1 MLKTL
6 ICTTL
11 SFITLLGN
19 HFSFH
24 CIAALCSCLLYQEK
38 CYFSADLV
46 TKNKV
51 VCSHHSPPRQYMV
64 CWTQS
69 HHKVLCVSCY
79 LPHYL
84 CLVICLITCVLLS
97 ASLPVCLVICLI
109 TCVCLVICLIT
120 LLSVSLPVCVLLS
133 ASLPVC
139 LVICLITCVCLV
151 ICLVTCVCL
160 VIYLFTCMC
169 LIILFSHDCHIVH
182 AGVLFFTAGHLL
194 VAAVA
199 ILREYQHFN
208 CGTLTGINLLCSFGL
223 STFSIYPVIK
233 TFMLSFG
240 CGRS

>member
-11 SFITLLGN
+11 SLITLLGN

-84 CLVICLITCVLLS
+84 CLVICLITCVSCYLS
-97 ASLPVCLVICLI
+97 HHLYVSCYLSHYLVICLI

-120 LLSVSLPVCVLLS
+120 CMSCYLSHYLCVSCYLPRYLCVSCYLPLYLYVSYYLIFSRLS
-133 ASLPVC
+133 HSSRWC
-139 LVICLITCVCLV
+139 LVFYCRTLV
-151 ICLVTCVCL
+151 
-160 VIYLFTCMC
+160 
-169 LIILFSHDCHIVH
+169 SGSGGHSK
-182 AGVLFFTAGHLL
+182 GVPALQLWD
-194 VAAVA
+194 
-199 ILREYQHFN
+199 IDRY
-208 CGTLTGINLLCSFGL
+208 
-223 STFSIYPVIK
+223 
-233 TFMLSFG
+233 
-240 CGRS
+240 